1 VHHLHDVLIFGVF
14 SFRQHLGSRW
24 LSAMGGTMF
33 GEANQL
39 TIRQHRLAQEDKPM
53 DGESILFGFLSY
65 AHMLTIVPSLWFTR
79 VG

>member
-1 VHHLHDVLIFGVF
+1 
-14 SFRQHLGSRW
+14 
-24 LSAMGGTMF
+24 MF